1 MGVNIVD
8 ASHPAAGAGKPKLW
22 SMPYALALVAIC
34 VVSITMTFLMPLL
47 PIYIKM
53 IGGNLS
59 LAGLVVSIYTLV
71 ALISRP
77 FFAIS
82 IDRFGRKPILL
93 LGLALILV
101 GCFFYRLVTVIGVL
115 MVIRVIHGIGYSA
128 SSNATG
134 TIVADIVPKERRA
147 QGIGYYGFVTAA
159 SLALGPAAAL
169 LIMHSTDIKTAFT
182 IVAAIA
188 AFGLVASCFLSYEDK
203 PAFQRAGETGAQAL
217 APTGS
222 TRLAREKLPLSYG
235 YEKSALPASLVMLF
249 VAFAY
254 SGVVTFL
261 PAYAGTLGID
271 HISTYFVVYAV
282 VLLGTRLIVDWITKA
297 RDISVV
303 LLPGVLLMAAAFILL
318 GFGKML
324 PSFLIAAVFYGVG
337 YGSVQPTLNAIV
349 ISACAPAKRS
359 AANST
364 FFSAMDL
371 GIGLGAMVWGMVSQ
385 AFGYPAIYFGCIAC
399 MACAAMAII
408 VLFRKLMTLQPSKK
422 DQVR

>member
-1 MGVNIVD
+1 MGINAVE
-8 ASHPAAGAGKPKLW
+8 ASQPAAGAGRSKLW
-22 SMPYALALVAIC
+22 SLPYTLALVAIC
-34 VVSITMTFLMPLL
+34 VISLTMTFMMPLL

-59 LAGLVVSIYTLV
+59 LAGLVVSIYTLA

-77 FFAIS
+77 FFAIA

-93 LGLALILV
+93 LGLALILL
-101 GCFFYRLVTVIGVL
+101 GCFYYRLVTIIGVL
-115 MVIRVIHGIGYSA
+115 MVIRIIHGIGYSA
-128 SSNATG
+128 SSNAAG
-134 TIVADIVPKERRA
+134 TIVADVVPKERRG

-159 SLALGPAAAL
+159 SLALGPAAGL
-169 LIMHSTDIKTAFT
+169 LILHNADINTAFA
-182 IVAAIA
+182 VAAIIA
-188 AFGLVASCFLSYEDK
+188 AFGLAASCFLSYENK
-203 PAFQRAGETGAQAL
+203 PAFRRLGAVH
-217 APTGS
+217 TGS
-222 TRLAREKLPLSYG
+222 TRLVREKQPLSYG

-254 SGVVTFL
+254 SGIVTFL
-261 PAYAGTLGID
+261 PTYAGTLGME
-271 HISTYFVVYAV
+271 HISTYFLVYAA
-282 VLLGTRLIVDWITKA
+282 VLLITRLVVDRITIE

-303 LLPGVLLMAAAFILL
+303 LLPGILLMAAAFILL
-318 GFGKML
+318 GFGKTL

-337 YGSVQPTLNAIV
+337 YGSVQPTLNAMV

-371 GIGLGAMVWGMVSQ
+371 GIGLGAMAWGMVSQ
-385 AFGYPAIYFGCIAC
+385 AFGYPAIFFGCIAF
-399 MACAAMAII
+399 MVFAAVAII
-408 VLFRKLMTLQPSKK
+408 VLFGKLMTLQRSKK

>member
-1 MGVNIVD
+1 MGISNVK
-8 ASHPAAGAGKPKLW
+8 AAHPAAGTGRPKLW

-34 VVSITMTFLMPLL
+34 VVSITMTFFMPLL

-59 LAGLVVSIYTLV
+59 LAGLVVSIYTIA

-77 FFAIS
+77 FFAIL
-82 IDRFGRKPILL
+82 IDRSGRKPILL
-93 LGLALILV
+93 FGLGLILV
-101 GCFFYRLVTVIGVL
+101 GCFFYRLVTIIGVL

-159 SLALGPAAAL
+159 SLALGPAVAL
-169 LIMHSTDIKTAFT
+169 LILHSTDIKTAFA
-182 IVAAIA
+182 VAAVFA
-188 AFGLVASCFLSYEDK
+188 AFGLAASFFLSYENK
-203 PAFQRAGETGAQAL
+203 PAFQRSEAAQ
-217 APTGS
+217 TDS
-222 TRLAREKLPLSYG
+222 TQVVRAKPPLSYG
-235 YEKSALPASLVMLF
+235 YEKTALPASMVMLF

-254 SGVVTFL
+254 SGIVTFL
-261 PAYAGTLGID
+261 PTYAGTLGIE
-271 HISTYFVVYAV
+271 HISTYFVVYAL
-282 VLLGTRLIVDWITKA
+282 VLLITRIMVDRITKT

-303 LLPGVLLMAAAFILL
+303 LLPGVLLMAGAFILL
-318 GFGKML
+318 GLGKTL
-324 PSFLIAAVFYGVG
+324 PFFLIAAVFYGVG

-349 ISACAPAKRS
+349 ISACAPSKRS

-385 AFGYPAIYFGCIAC
+385 AFGYPIIYFGCIAC
-399 MACAAMAII
+399 MAFAAGAVIM
-408 VLFRKLMTLQPSKK
+408 VYKQSVFLRPSKK
-422 DQVR
+422 ENVR